1 MPGAGRDPEEVP
13 PRLRSP
19 CARCAESP
27 CSSLS
32 AALGCLG
39 CPGPGCTAEHTRRQ
53 ALGRLHGELGSS
65 MSDRPLCPP
74 RGTPEAG
81 PYGRHRP
88 RSCRDEP
95 RWCLCRSGRL
105 GLGSSRGLRVPGPPP
120 AETLRGWC
128 AFCQPAETRA
138 CQALSLL
145 RRPGGD
151 RTLGQRPEGWDS
163 GLR

>member
-1 MPGAGRDPEEVP
+1 MPGAGGDPEEVP

-19 CARCAESP
+19 CARCAESQ
-27 CSSLS
+27 CSSLP

-39 CPGPGCTAEHTRRQ
+39 CLGPGCTAEHTRRQ
-53 ALGRLHGELGSS
+53 ALGRLHGELGRS

-88 RSCRDEP
+88 WSCRDEP
-95 RWCLCRSGRL
+95 HRCLRWSGCLWPRKLQG
-105 GLGSSRGLRVPGPPP
+105 
-120 AETLRGWC
+120 
-128 AFCQPAETRA
+128 TRT

-145 RRPGGD
+145 RCPGGD
-151 RTLGQRPEGWDS
+151 PTLGQSPEGWDS